1 MRMHTHP
8 DARPRVMLAEDDGV
22 LRQVLL
28 LVLRRWGYSV
38 VDVADGALALA
49 VLLSPNAPPTA
60 ILDGQMPGMS
70 GPEVCRRLRERGD
83 ADTFI
88 VLFTGNAEPEDV
100 WIAAEAGV
108 NAMLPKPC
116 DLECLRGMLLEATT
130 RHEPHPWR

>member
-8 DARPRVMLAEDDGV
+8 DARPRVMLAEDDV

-38 VDVADGALALA
+38 VAVTDGAIALA
-49 VLLSPNAPPTA
+49 VLLAPNAPRVA

-88 VLFTGNAEPEDV
+88 VLFTGNAELEDE

-108 NAMLPKPC
+108 NAILPKRC
-116 DLECLRGMLLEATT
+116 DLECLRGLLVEATT
-130 RHEPHPWR
+130 RHERHPWR